1 VHSAAALRLGYVRA
15 VGPVDL
21 RRRAPGAKAPVL
33 ILGFNAG
40 LEDLLHPRRQRQGQR
55 QRQRLALRA
64 FVVPT
69 LRQAQGRL
77 LRKRREGWGT
87 RFVSCGGE
95 VKVPVPR
102 LFKERRDKDGPPGID
117 PPFAKLIRGGWF
129 AKVFFMS
136 DRVMSESAMSES
148 TEQIRELLDSVYRV
162 DSGRIL
168 ATLIRLLGDFDL
180 AEEAMHEAFAAALS
194 LWPKSGVPGNPR
206 PWLISTARFK
216 AIDTLRR
223 RARFDASQD
232 EFVRYF
238 EAQSISAERSN
249 KNEEH
254 GLEDDYL
261 EDDRLRLIFT
271 CCHPSLAPDAR
282 VALTLRE
289 VCGLTTEEI
298 AKAFLITPRTLA
310 QRVVRAKAKIRE
322 TPIRYEVPTPGELP
336 ERLGAVLQV
345 IYLVFNE
352 GYSAAAGAEVTRA
365 ELTGEAIRL
374 GRLLVELH
382 LTELGP
388 EPEVIGLLSLML
400 LQESRR
406 AARNSPTGELIL
418 LENQDRALWNREQI
432 AEGVALLEKALQ
444 YRQKSRR
451 FGSYT
456 LQAAIA
462 AVHAEAESVARTD
475 WRQIVALYDRLLQVQ
490 PSPVV
495 QLNRAVAIAMR
506 DGPEAGLTNIDA
518 VLEHGE
524 LANYY
529 LAHSARADMCRRLG
543 RTAEARAS
551 YEKALALTQQEP
563 ERQFLQER
571 IRQLK

>member
-1 VHSAAALRLGYVRA
+1 
-15 VGPVDL
+15 
-21 RRRAPGAKAPVL
+21 
-33 ILGFNAG
+33 
-40 LEDLLHPRRQRQGQR
+40 
-55 QRQRLALRA
+55 
-64 FVVPT
+64 
-69 LRQAQGRL
+69 
-77 LRKRREGWGT
+77 
-87 RFVSCGGE
+87 
-95 VKVPVPR
+95 
-102 LFKERRDKDGPPGID
+102 
-117 PPFAKLIRGGWF
+117 
-129 AKVFFMS
+129 MS
-136 DRVMSESAMSES
+136 ERVMPERP
-148 TEQIRELLDSVYRV
+148 TEPMRELFDSLYREN
-162 DSGRIL
+162 SGRIL

-194 LWPKSGVPGNPR
+194 LWPSSGVPGNPR

-232 EFVRYF
+232 ELVRHL
-238 EAQSISAERSN
+238 EAQWSAAEGSN
-249 KNEEH
+249 AE
-254 GLEDDYL
+254 GSLEDDRL

-271 CCHPSLAPDAR
+271 CCHPSLAPEVR

-298 AKAFLITPRTLA
+298 AKAFLTTPRTLA
-310 QRVVRAKAKIRE
+310 QRIVRAKAKIRE
-322 TPIRYEVPTPGELP
+322 ERIPYEVPSPQELP

-352 GYSAAAGAEVTRA
+352 GYSAAAGGEVTRA

-374 GRLLVELH
+374 GRLLMELR
-382 LTELGP
+382 P
-388 EPEVIGLLSLML
+388 EPEGVFPEGTGAEVTGLLALML

-406 AARNSPTGELIL
+406 AARTSPTGELIL
-418 LENQDRALWNREQI
+418 LENQNRTLWNREQI
-432 AEGVALLEKALQ
+432 AEGVALLEKAMKSQ
-444 YRQKSRR
+444 QKSRR

-462 AVHAEAESVARTD
+462 AVHAEAESVAATD
-475 WRQIVALYDRLLQVQ
+475 WRQIVALYDQLVQIQ

-506 DGPEAGLTNIDA
+506 DGPEAGLAQIDA

-529 LAHSARADMCRRLG
+529 LAYSARADMYRRLG